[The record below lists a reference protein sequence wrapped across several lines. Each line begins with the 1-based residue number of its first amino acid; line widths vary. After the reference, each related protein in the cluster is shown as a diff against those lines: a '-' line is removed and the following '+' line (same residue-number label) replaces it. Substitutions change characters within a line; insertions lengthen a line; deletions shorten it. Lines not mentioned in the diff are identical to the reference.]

1 MARKKKT
8 YTDEEYV
15 SGDYT
20 ELKEEVSNQELPK
33 AYNILSEEDE
43 LLRDKVISLREKGF
57 NANQIAS
64 MLSIHKQKVDT
75 IK

>member
-8 YTDEEYV
+8 TIDEQYV

-20 ELKEEVSNQELPK
+20 EIENVSNQELPK
-33 AYNILSEEDE
+33 AYNILTQEEE
-43 LLRDKVISLREKGF
+43 PKREKVIALRERGYD
-57 NANQIAS
+57 NNQIAS
-64 MLSIHKQKVDT
+64 MLMIHKQTVDK

>member
-1 MARKKKT
+1 MARKKQTKT
-8 YTDEEYV
+8 DKEYV

-20 ELKEEVSNQELPK
+20 EIENVSNQELPK

-64 MLSIHKQKVDT
+64 MLSIHKQTVDT

>member
-8 YTDEEYV
+8 YTDDKYV

-20 ELKEEVSNQELPK
+20 EIENVSNEELPK

-64 MLSIHKQKVDT
+64 MLSVHKQKIDT

>member
-8 YTDEEYV
+8 YTDDKYV

-20 ELKEEVSNQELPK
+20 EIKNVSNDELPK

-64 MLSIHKQKVDT
+64 MLSVHKQKIDT